1 MLVRNRYIALIAK
14 TVHSYF
20 NVAHV
25 SRHPVDYFTYL
36 SSSVSFHFE
45 IWPKI
50 TSDLSS
56 SLSGHR
62 RGYDRSQTPGSVG
75 AGSQNNKIVFFE
87 LLKKGWDQTFDF
99 VPKESVLTVDNSKS
113 PKCITFLIDTDLL
126 LYCSYSLDYIS
137 LSLLF
142 SLWLTLMSC
151 LGSSECYSSFH
162 SNANSSPI
170 YFVVFLTHSTL

>member
-1 MLVRNRYIALIAK
+1 MAALKLRGLWELGA
-14 TVHSYF
+14 
-20 NVAHV
+20 
-25 SRHPVDYFTYL
+25 
-36 SSSVSFHFE
+36 
-45 IWPKI
+45 KI
-50 TSDLSS
+50 TKLF
-56 SLSGHR
+56 
-62 RGYDRSQTPGSVG
+62 
-75 AGSQNNKIVFFE
+75 FFE

-99 VPKESVLTVDNSKS
+99 VSKESALTVDNSKS
-113 PKCITFLIDTDLL
+113 PKCRTFLIDTDLL

-170 YFVVFLTHSTL
+170 YLVVFLYHSTLWTECWSELLTVSSLSFFCFWRWKHLLCLSSCVSFLLASVSSGHSLATCSHT